1 MSSLL
6 ILPSREEYRK
16 SYHLLH
22 QGLPIAGQSEL
33 LQKLNATIDIGE
45 QPHAW
50 LFIDESGFGG
60 LPLALYCAVK
70 MLYTDEQI
78 QKKNI
83 TNSLSFKKL
92 LDHPDFHVIFP
103 KVLTRYKSSNTDFR
117 QQWLSYVT
125 ENPYCSYS
133 DWISSLELGEK
144 KGIISVKD
152 IEYLQ
157 DDIYLKS
164 FFGGNRVCIIW
175 GLEKLHNTASNKFL
189 KLLEEPPEK
198 TYFLLIAQEKSS
210 LLPTV
215 LSRCQIISLKPV
227 DRISLKNFFKE
238 KYTIEVNE
246 MALQSAKGSVR
257 ELLNSNHLDDNT
269 STYENLF
276 VALLRNSFLSSTKRS
291 SWIQVTKTMD
301 KILELN
307 KEKQK
312 EFLLFGMELIRQAF
326 FYNCRLTPLVYYQSK
341 SFSLKKL
348 SNLIKEQNFPEII
361 KLLEKSTY
369 YLNRNGNPKMIF
381 TNLCISLIGLLKK
394 QAKPS

>member
-1 MSSLL
+1 MYV
-6 ILPSREEYRK
+6 ILPPRK
-16 SYHLLH
+16 LTSKAYHLIH

-50 LFIDESGFGG
+50 LFIDENGFGG
-60 LPLALYCAVK
+60 LPLALYCAAK
-70 MLYTDEQI
+70 MLYTEEQL

-83 TNSLSFKKL
+83 SNSVEFKKL

-103 KVLTRYKSSNTDFR
+103 TVLTKSKSGITNYR
-117 QQWLSYVT
+117 QQWLFYVT

-152 IEYLQ
+152 IESLH

-210 LLPTV
+210 LLPTI

-227 DRISLKNFFKE
+227 DKVSLKDFFKE
-238 KYTIEVNE
+238 KYNTGVNE

-257 ELLNSNHLDDNT
+257 ELLNSNYLEGNT

-276 VALLRNSFLSSTKRS
+276 VDLLRNSVLSSTKKS
-291 SWIQVTKTMD
+291 SWIDLTKTME

-361 KLLEKSTY
+361 ELLEKSTY

-381 TNLCISLIGLLKK
+381 TNLCISLIGLLKNK
-394 QAKPS
+394 AKSS

>member
-1 MSSLL
+1 M
-6 ILPSREEYRK
+6 I
-16 SYHLLH
+16 H

-50 LFIDESGFGG
+50 LFIDENGFGG
-60 LPLALYCAVK
+60 LPLALYCSVK
-70 MLYTDEQI
+70 MLYTEDQL

-83 TNSLSFKKL
+83 SNSVEFKKL

-103 KVLTRYKSSNTDFR
+103 TVLTKSKSGITNYR
-117 QQWLSYVT
+117 QQWLFYVT

-152 IEYLQ
+152 IESLH

-198 TYFLLIAQEKSS
+198 TYFLLVAQEKTS
-210 LLPTV
+210 LLPTI
-215 LSRCQIISLKPV
+215 LSRCQIISIKPV
-227 DRISLKNFFKE
+227 DKVSLKHFFKE
-238 KYTIEVNE
+238 KYNTGVNE

-257 ELLNSNHLDDNT
+257 ELLNSNYLEGNT

-276 VALLRNSFLSSTKRS
+276 VDLLRNSVLSSTKKS
-291 SWIQVTKTMD
+291 SWIDLTKTMD

-361 KLLEKSTY
+361 ELLEKSTY

-381 TNLCISLIGLLKK
+381 TNLCISLIGLLKNK
-394 QAKPS
+394 AKSS